1 MELKGFTIDLDP
13 ALQFIIEKKMQR
25 IALQLPEGLKNNA
38 LELVAYIKNKV
49 SVDVLI
55 LANPCFGACDMPT
68 DNLVDLQVEM
78 LLHIGHSPLAQQPDL
93 PIPIEFIPAVA
104 TIDVTPVM
112 KKAAQQLSGKTIG
125 LITTV
130 QHIHMLVNMGLDYV
144 GEMALDLV
152 LLDQIL

>member
-55 LANPCFGACDMPT
+55 LVVVKTGEVGT
-68 DNLVDLQVEM
+68 V
-78 LLHIGHSPLAQQPDL
+78 
-93 PIPIEFIPAVA
+93 
-104 TIDVTPVM
+104 
-112 KKAAQQLSGKTIG
+112 LSI
-125 LITTV
+125 
-130 QHIHMLVNMGLDYV
+130 
-144 GEMALDLV
+144 
-152 LLDQIL
+152 